1 MLFGAMNNPL
11 EPLLAEIRRVA
22 EMGFDYLELA
32 MDAPQAHY
40 SLIAENMGAIRR
52 ALNDQELQLVCHL
65 PTFVYTA
72 DLTGS
77 IRNASR
83 EEVRRSIE
91 TAARLKPLKV
101 VVHPSIISGLAAIRP
116 ELASHHARQA
126 LTEVVEACERYG
138 LMACLE
144 NMFPRYRAFV
154 SADQFTAVFK
164 TFPHLKL
171 TLDTGHANI
180 GCEGDNRAMAFLTHH
195 AARLGH
201 LHISDNHGLRDDHLA
216 VGEGNID
223 FTAIISAVKSTGY
236 DDTIT
241 LEIFSPRRLDLIES
255 RQEIERLWVC

>member
-1 MLFGAMNNPL
+1 MNNPL
-11 EPLLAEIRRVA
+11 EPLPAEIERVA
-22 EMGFDYLELA
+22 GMGFDFLELA

-40 SLIAENMGAIRR
+40 RKVAKNLAAIRN
-52 ALNDQELQLVCHL
+52 ALDDNGLKLVCHL

-72 DLTGS
+72 DLTES

-91 TAARLKPLKV
+91 TAARLAPLKV
-101 VVHPSIISGLAAIRP
+101 VVHPSIVSGLAAIRP
-116 ELASHHARQA
+116 ELVSAYAHDA
-126 LTEVVEACERYG
+126 LSEVVIACEQAG
-138 LMACLE
+138 LTPCLE

-154 SADQFTAVFK
+154 SAEQFDHVFQ

-180 GCEGDNRAMAFLTHH
+180 GCEGENRATAFIALH

-201 LHISDNHGLRDDHLA
+201 IHISDNRGLCDDHLT
-216 VGEGNID
+216 VGAGNID
-223 FTAIISAVKSTGY
+223 FESIIAAIKYTGF

-241 LEIFSPRRLDLIES
+241 LEIFSPRRKDLIES
-255 RQEIERLWVC
+255 RQEIERLWAC

>member
-1 MLFGAMNNPL
+1 
-11 EPLLAEIRRVA
+11 
-22 EMGFDYLELA
+22 MGFDYLELA
-32 MDAPQAHY
+32 MDAPQAHH

-52 ALNDQELQLVCHL
+52 ALDDQGLQLVCHL

-72 DLTGS
+72 DLTES

-83 EEVRRSIE
+83 EEMRRSIE

-101 VVHPSIISGLAAIRP
+101 VVHPSVVSGLAALRP
-116 ELASHHARQA
+116 MLVSAHARDA
-126 LTEVVEACERYG
+126 LSEVVQTCQRAG
-138 LMACLE
+138 LTPCLE
-144 NMFPRYRAFV
+144 NMFPRYGAFV
-154 SADQFTAVFK
+154 SAGQFNDAFQS
-164 TFPHLKL
+164 FPSLKL

-180 GCEGDNRAMAFLTHH
+180 ACEGDNRAMAFLTHH

-223 FTAIISAVKSTGY
+223 FSVIISAIKRSGY

-241 LEIFSPRRLDLIES
+241 LEIFSPRRMDLIES
-255 RQEIERLWVC
+255 RLKIERLWAL